1 MRNMQATIFAANIV
15 YLGLHKLTFCT
26 MYITE
31 QVIQKLLMTLYSV
44 INYIE
49 RDKARDDD
57 N

>member
-1 MRNMQATIFAANIV
+1 MRNMQATIFAAIV

-26 MYITE
+26 YITE

>member
-1 MRNMQATIFAANIV
+1 MQATIFAAIV
-15 YLGLHKLTFCT
+15 YLGLHLT
-26 MYITE
+26 YITE